1 MAMKNRIGKILI
13 VQRVLT
19 RYRYELLSK
28 LSLHCKSLVFATSR
42 GDDSGALKVY
52 NPKEVKNNITIHYLK
67 ALKLR
72 YQGESRETFLFFYPQ
87 IIKYIRGKDII
98 ILEGTTNI
106 LNNIFIIPFAKALGK
121 KTVWWDSGYSLKRRT
136 VRRKIID
143 VLVSFFVKLTDVQ
156 LAYSTKAQKYMQQY
170 MRASNCRLLL
180 NTINIDYFTL
190 IKDEVQ
196 EHIANHK
203 FDPRYIKLLFVG
215 AVEQRKKIKELI
227 DIINDLNLRSNR
239 KFSLT
244 IIGGGDFF
252 EELSGYV
259 KVKKLDFINLT
270 GPIYDKDKLKCFYF
284 QSDLFVLPG
293 DGGLAI
299 VQALLYGLPVVC
311 VSADGTEEDYIEHK
325 EYILNNLDELENFLF
340 NLKEIKIINY
350 EMLYEKVNSNKFIQ
364 TFLDAISDLQ
374 FQTSSS
380 RP

>member
-1 MAMKNRIGKILI
+1 MKNRMGKILI

-28 LSLHCKSLVFATSR
+28 LSSHCKSLVFTTSR
-42 GDDSGALKVY
+42 GDESGALKVY
-52 NPKEVKNNITIHYLK
+52 YPKEVKSNITIHYLK
-67 ALKLR
+67 ALKFP

-87 IIKYIRGKDII
+87 IVKYIRGKDII

-106 LNNIFIIPFAKALGK
+106 LNNIFIIPFAKLLRK
-121 KTVWWDSGYSLKRRT
+121 KTIWWDSGYSLKKRT
-136 VRRKIID
+136 FKRKLID
-143 VLVSFFVKLTDVQ
+143 TSVSFFVKSTDVQ
-156 LAYSTKAQKYMQQY
+156 LAYSTKAKKYIQQY
-170 MRASNCRLLL
+170 MGASHCTLLL
-180 NTINIDYFTL
+180 NTINTDYFAL
-190 IKDEVQ
+190 IRNEVQ
-196 EHIANHK
+196 EHIANYK
-203 FDPRYIKLLFVG
+203 FDPMHIKLLFVG

-227 DIINDLNLRSNR
+227 DIVNNLNLRSKR

-244 IIGGGDFF
+244 IIGGGAFLD
-252 EELSGYV
+252 ELTHYV
-259 KVKKLDFINLT
+259 KEKSLNFIRFT
-270 GPIYDKDKLKCFYF
+270 GPIYDKNELKCFYF

-340 NLKEIKIINY
+340 HLKKIKIFNY

-364 TFLDAISDLQ
+364 TILGAISDLQ
-374 FQTSSS
+374 LQTNSS
-380 RP
+380 RSQ